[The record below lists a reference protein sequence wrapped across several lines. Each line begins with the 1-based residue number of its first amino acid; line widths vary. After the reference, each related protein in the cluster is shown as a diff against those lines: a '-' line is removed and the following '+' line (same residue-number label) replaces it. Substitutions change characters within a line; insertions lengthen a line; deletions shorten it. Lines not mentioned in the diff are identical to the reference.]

1 MDPKYMP
8 DFRLAIDHFLIHTGG
23 RAVIEEVEKKL
34 SLDAK
39 YVQPSKETLYRF
51 GNTCCA
57 AVFYVLT
64 NVEARVR
71 AAAAFQDHLDD
82 CEYTGVISL
91 SVCVW
96 IIYLNYAAF
105 AEHECPAQHRQAYDC
120 PMVAPDGHTCCHT

>member
-91 SVCVW
+91 SVCGSYTSTMLPLLSMSALHSIVRHMIVQW
-96 IIYLNYAAF
+96 SDL
-105 AEHECPAQHRQAYDC
+105 
-120 PMVAPDGHTCCHT
+120 DGHTCCHT